1 MKQLPRVLAPLLF
14 GLLSSCGTGKWSAA
28 DRALLSSLAV
38 PPAEVAAG
46 GYEKPIGN
54 EVAAAPFVP
63 VVNGGFAAGAAAGAI
78 TQLAVEI
85 GAAIDQKAFENRYA
99 GAMGRAAGTVPGDL
113 SSRIRKSVSASL
125 ETLPSL
131 RGKLQPA
138 SPNRFIVKLERYRYV
153 FAGRRGDETLVTP
166 AFEGSYELV
175 SGSGK
180 KLLSRDFKAASSS
193 THRTLDEFVAN
204 RALAAKA
211 FDEAIGDIARQAAEA
226 VGTKLGETPGAPARA
241 GGGGAAAAVEPYQ
254 LSDMSGALA
263 TCNSPYR
270 LTQSCNIWSGA
281 ARNIEVGGRKL
292 RIAGSADGRII
303 LIKDAALLPKESVT
317 SRGSSAYQAV
327 KQALGTARVRILK
340 QRDLTAPGGKM
351 MGFFLETD
359 GDAYRVLTQ
368 GS

>member
-1 MKQLPRVLAPLLF
+1 MRQLPRLLAPLALAF
-14 GLLSSCGTGKWSAA
+14 LSSCGTGKWSAA

-38 PPAEVAAG
+38 PPAEVAAEA
-46 GYEKPIGN
+46 YQKPIGN
-54 EVAAAPFVP
+54 QVAAAPFVP

-85 GAAIDQKAFENRYA
+85 GAAIDQKAFEERYA
-99 GAMGRAAGTVPGDL
+99 AAMGQAGGTVPGDL
-113 SSRIRKSVSASL
+113 SSRIQKSVTASMG
-125 ETLPSL
+125 TLPSL
-131 RGKLQPA
+131 RGKLQA
-138 SPNRFIVKLERYRYV
+138 SSPNRFVVKVERYRYV

-166 AFEGSYELV
+166 AFEGSFQLLT
-175 SGSGK
+175 GSGK
-180 KLLSRDFKAASSS
+180 KLLSRDFTAASAS
-193 THRTLDEFVAN
+193 THRTLNEFVAN
-204 RALAAKA
+204 RTLAAKA
-211 FDEAIGDIARQAAEA
+211 FDEAIGSIAHQAAEA

-241 GGGGAAAAVEPYQ
+241 GGGAATAEPYQ

-263 TCNSPYR
+263 TCSSPYR
-270 LTQSCNIWSGA
+270 LTQTCNLWSGA

-292 RIAGSADGRII
+292 RIAGSADGKII
-303 LIKDAALLPKESVT
+303 LIKDAALIPKESVT
-317 SRGSSAYQAV
+317 SRGSTAYQAV
-327 KQALGTARVRILK
+327 KQALGAAGVRILK

>member
-1 MKQLPRVLAPLLF
+1 MKQLRRVTAPLLLA
-14 GLLSSCGTGKWSAA
+14 LLSSCGAGRWSAA
-28 DRALLSSLAV
+28 DRALLSSLSVA
-38 PPAEVAAG
+38 PAEVAAG

-99 GAMGRAAGTVPGDL
+99 GAMGQAAGTVPGDL
-113 SSRIRKSVSASL
+113 SSRIRKSVAASL

-138 SPNRFIVKLERYRYV
+138 SPNRFVVKVERYRYI

-175 SGSGK
+175 SGGGK

-193 THRTLDEFVAN
+193 THRTLNEFVAN

-211 FDEAIGDIARQAAEA
+211 FDEAIGDIAHQAAEA

-241 GGGGAAAAVEPYQ
+241 GGGAAGAAEPYQ

-281 ARNIEVGGRKL
+281 GRNIEVGGRKL
-292 RIAGSADGRII
+292 KIAGSADGRII
-303 LIKDAALLPKESVT
+303 LIKDAALVPKESVT

-327 KQALGTARVRILK
+327 KQALGAARVRILK

-359 GDAYRVLTQ
+359 GDAYRILTQ

>member
-1 MKQLPRVLAPLLF
+1 MKQLPRVVAPLFLVI
-14 GLLSSCGTGKWSAA
+14 LSSCGTGKWSAA
-28 DRALLSSLAV
+28 DLALLSSLAV

-85 GAAIDQKAFENRYA
+85 GATIDQKAFENRYA
-99 GAMGRAAGTVPGDL
+99 GAMGQAAGTVPGDL
-113 SSRIRKSVSASL
+113 SSRIRKSVAASL

-138 SPNRFIVKLERYRYV
+138 SPNRFVVKVERYRYV

-175 SGSGK
+175 SGGGN

-193 THRTLDEFVAN
+193 THRTLNEFVSN

-211 FDEAIGDIARQAAEA
+211 FDEAIADIARQAAEA

-241 GGGGAAAAVEPYQ
+241 GGGGAAATAEPYQ

-263 TCNSPYR
+263 TCSSPYR
-270 LTQSCNIWSGA
+270 LTQTCNLWSGA

-327 KQALGTARVRILK
+327 KQALGAARVRILK